1 MSTVDICGI
10 LSKLGTG
17 TSIAI
22 PPGTF
27 GSAGTQIDTA
37 IQQILSG
44 SLQVGNPGFSYT
56 CKDNVATIQGVIQ
69 SGPLDTFTLTLV
81 FKPSGDNVEM
91 DLTVAALGQ
100 WNLGKA
106 YSALNT
112 FPFNSVVV
120 TGGSLELDAVPGA
133 GTVTLTATVTATFDG
148 QSLNTA
154 AAQGLLIIQYGPSGG
169 GGAALAAGA
178 SSLGFLAG
186 FLVTGA
192 WQPLSKWPA
201 LSALTFTEGGLFV
214 STITQKDL
222 SAFKG
227 IQPAFL
233 PDEIDPG
240 LTFVASLALTG
251 SLGTLADFFPSG
263 TTLNLTGIIPQSNPS
278 NVELKAD
285 LEAPIQQNSF
295 AFQQFLLDWKVTSEV
310 SITVVA
316 GWEGLT
322 LQGSLDFNYG
332 GAEPSL
338 NGSIYVGGLAK
349 QPWSHPFGIP
359 TLEINGFGVSF
370 GLSAEGVTL
379 GVEGDFV
386 IGTEGSPNAV
396 TLELAGGILDF
407 EVPAAILAD
416 LQAEDAGKTVTLP
429 QLVQDFIPALDLS
442 SVPLLNGIA
451 FQQLSIWIVDS
462 PFTDPKTGKTYNP
475 GIGATGN
482 ISFYDLNLDFA
493 FTLSTNKT
501 PVSVQGYG
509 SLGKLVSGQL
519 QPWQLQVGG
528 FTLLQISGA
537 DGTGGA
543 SACVDTTASGYCNDH
558 CGTCGSQGV
567 SLSNAYFCIN
577 GQVQLFG
584 GLLKDSLCAV
594 ATKDAFE
601 FFASFQFLGITE
613 KFACVFNP
621 AQGQFNA
628 SASVGFSVPNITL
641 GPWGCIS
648 AITIPMP
655 SANACIA
662 FGSQG
667 GGTTVCQGFTP
678 PASGAF
684 FHVQVAF
691 TWGEVDFNV
700 QIDLDL
706 ADAAKAFQQ
715 GDFGQWLVSWLGSNA
730 AQVFAQFVKG
740 GIDVAKT
747 LANLLYQAGVVLAD
761 AIKCVAQFFGD
772 IIADVAKFVGDIFD
786 ALAKL
791 CGVSNGD
798 AALQG
803 GGSAFLGAGP
813 MAPVLADLTESPKGQ
828 RLLYHYYLHQPE
840 LQRLLAPGSPIALR
854 AQSLVANYRARQAA
868 GGSGGIVG
876 ELATLL
882 GHVADAASP
891 GLRASLDEV
900 RAELSRHAGRSYPEF
915 LAALA
920 G

>member
-10 LSKLGTG
+10 VGKLNTG

-27 GSAGTQIDTA
+27 GPAGTQIATA

-56 CKDNVATIQGVIQ
+56 CQNNVATIQGVIQ

-81 FKPSGDNVEM
+81 FKPNGDNVEM
-91 DLTVAALGQ
+91 DLKVAALGQ
-100 WNLGKA
+100 WNLGQA

-133 GTVTLTATVTATFDG
+133 GTVTLTATVTANFDG

-154 AAQGLLIIQYGPSGG
+154 AGQGLLIIEYGPSGG
-169 GGAALAAGA
+169 GGGELAAGA

-192 WQPLSKWPA
+192 WQPLAKWPA

-222 SAFKG
+222 SAFDAIK
-227 IQPAFL
+227 PAFL

-240 LTFVASLALTG
+240 LTFVASLALEG
-251 SLGTLADFFPSG
+251 NLSTLADFFPSG
-263 TTLNLTGIIPQSNPS
+263 TTLNLTGIIPQSSPS
-278 NVELKAD
+278 NVELIAD

-295 AFQQFLLDWKVTSEV
+295 AFQKFELDWKLTSEV
-310 SITVVA
+310 SITIIA

-322 LQGSLDFNYG
+322 LQGTLDFNYG

-349 QPWSHPFGIP
+349 QPWAHPFGIP

-370 GLSAEGVTL
+370 GISAEGVTL

-416 LQAEDAGKTVTLP
+416 LRAEDAGKTVTLP

-442 SVPLLNGIA
+442 SVPLLNGIS
-451 FQQLSIWIVDS
+451 FQQLSLWIVDS

-482 ISFYDLNLDFA
+482 ISFYSLNLDFA

-501 PVSVQGYG
+501 PVSVQGFG
-509 SLGKLVSGQL
+509 TLGKLVGGTLQPFQL
-519 QPWQLQVGG
+519 QIGG

-543 SACVDTTASGYCNDH
+543 SACIDTTASGYCNDR

-567 SLSNAYFCIN
+567 SLSNAYFCLN
-577 GQVQLFG
+577 GQVQLFNG
-584 GLLKDSLCAV
+584 VLKDSLCAV

-621 AQGQFNA
+621 AQGQFSA
-628 SASVGFSVPNITL
+628 SGSVGFSLPNLTL
-641 GPWGCIS
+641 GPWGCIP
-648 AITIPMP
+648 AITIPLP

-667 GGTTVCQGFTP
+667 GGTTVCDGFTP
-678 PASGAF
+678 PATGAY
-684 FHVQVAF
+684 FHIQVSF
-691 TWGEVDFNV
+691 TWGEVDFNI

-706 ADAAKAFQQ
+706 ATVQQAFQQ

-730 AQVFAQFVKG
+730 EQVFAQFIKG
-740 GIDVAKT
+740 GVDVAKT
-747 LANLLYQAGVVLAD
+747 LAKLLYQAGVALVEAT
-761 AIKCVAQFFGD
+761 ACVVKWFGEE
-772 IIADVAKFVGDIFD
+772 IGKIVAEIFD
-786 ALAKL
+786 ELGKL
-791 CGVSNGD
+791 CGVSNGN

-813 MAPVLADLTESPKGQ
+813 LAPVLADLTESKKGQ
-828 RLLYHYYLHQPE
+828 GLLYHYYLHQPE
-840 LQRLLAPGSPIALR
+840 LQRLLAPGSPVALR
-854 AQSLVANYRARQAA
+854 AQSLLTNYSARRTA
-868 GGSGGIVG
+868 GGSGGAIG
-876 ELATLL
+876 ELLTLL
-882 GHVADAASP
+882 GHVSDAASP
-891 GLRASLDEV
+891 ELRASLAEV
-900 RAELSRHAGRSYPEF
+900 QSVLQQHKHRSYPEL

-920 G
+920 D

>member
-1 MSTVDICGI
+1 MSAVDICGI
-10 LSKLGTG
+10 LGKLDTG

-27 GSAGTQIDTA
+27 GSAGTEIATA

-56 CKDNVATIQGVIQ
+56 CQDNVATIKGVIQ
-69 SGPLDTFTLTLV
+69 DGPLDTFTLTLV

-91 DLTVAALGQ
+91 DLTVAAVGQ
-100 WNLGKA
+100 WNLGQA
-106 YSALNT
+106 WSVLNT
-112 FPFNSVVV
+112 FPFSSVVI
-120 TGGSLELDAVPGA
+120 TGGSVELDAVPGA
-133 GTVTLTATVTATFDG
+133 GEVTLTATVTATFDG

-154 AAQGLLIIQYGPSGG
+154 AAEGLLIVQYGPSDGG
-169 GGAALAAGA
+169 GGEAAAGS

-192 WQPLSKWPA
+192 WQPFSKWPA
-201 LSALTFTEGGLFV
+201 LQSLTFTEGGLFV

-222 SAFKG
+222 SAFEAIK
-227 IQPAFL
+227 PAFL

-240 LTFVASLALTG
+240 LTFLAALALQG
-251 SLGTLADFFPSG
+251 NLATLADFFPAG
-263 TTLNLTGIIPQSNPS
+263 TTLNLTGYIPKDTPS
-278 NVELKAD
+278 NVELTAD
-285 LEAPIQQNSF
+285 LEAPVQQNSF
-295 AFQQFLLDWKVTSEV
+295 SFQQFLLDWKVTSEV
-310 SITVVA
+310 SITVTAV
-316 GWEGLT
+316 WESLT
-322 LQGSLDFNYG
+322 LKGSVDFNYG

-349 QPWSHPFGIP
+349 EPWSHPFGIP

-370 GLSAEGVTL
+370 GLSAEGLTL
-379 GVEGDFV
+379 GLEGDFV

-407 EVPAAILAD
+407 EVPAAILAN
-416 LQAEDAGKTVTLP
+416 LQPEDAGKTVTLP
-429 QLVQDFIPALDLS
+429 QLVQDFIPSLDLS
-442 SVPLLNGIA
+442 SVPLLNGIS
-451 FQQLSIWIVDS
+451 FQQLSIWVVDS

-493 FTLSTNKT
+493 FTLSTNT
-501 PVSVQGYG
+501 QPVKVQGYG
-509 SLGKLVSGQL
+509 SLGKLVGGQL

-528 FTLLQISGA
+528 VTLLQISGA

-558 CGTCGSQGV
+558 CGTCGQQGI

-584 GLLKDSLCAV
+584 GLIKDSLCAV
-594 ATKDAFE
+594 ATQDAFE
-601 FFASFQFLGITE
+601 FFADFQFLGASE
-613 KFACVFNP
+613 QFACVFNP

-628 SASVGFSVPNITL
+628 SASVGFSLPNITL
-641 GPWGCIS
+641 GPWGCIP
-648 AITIPMP
+648 AITIPLP

-667 GGTTVCQGFTP
+667 GGTTVCQGYTP

-684 FHVQVAF
+684 FHVQVQF
-691 TWGEVDFNV
+691 TWGDVDFNV
-700 QIDLDL
+700 QIDLNL
-706 ADAAKAFQQ
+706 ADAEQAFQQ

-740 GIDVAKT
+740 GIDIAKT
-747 LANLLYQAGVVLAD
+747 LANLLYQAGVVLVD

-772 IIADVAKFVGDIFD
+772 IISDVAKFVGDIFD
-786 ALAKL
+786 ALGKL
-791 CGVSNGD
+791 CGVATGD

-813 MAPVLADLTESPKGQ
+813 LAPVLADLTASIKGQ

-840 LQRLLAPGSPIALR
+840 LNRLLAPGSPVALR
-854 AQSLVANYRARQAA
+854 AQSLLASYRARPAA
-868 GGSGGIVG
+868 GAAGLIGEIV
-876 ELATLL
+876 TLL

-891 GLRASLDEV
+891 ELRAALGEV
-900 RAELSRHAGRSYPEF
+900 TAELSRHADRSYPEF

-920 G
+920 D